1 MQPGAAVPA
10 VARGDHDQASHLQRV
25 ERNMTHERVR
35 QSEISDFAAVR
46 EKLRTIFLRSSFS
59 ICFLEFFTHQKRSR
73 TLCAAGVTLTA
84 EGEL

>member
-59 ICFLEFFTHQKRSR
+59 IRPFVYSPRFGFCR
-73 TLCAAGVTLTA
+73 TSSV
-84 EGEL
+84 